1 MFFDIEITEE
11 LFNVPHN
18 PPRLTRQYGCS
29 NLVALSK
36 QVLSIDTEIN
46 FDEHIFR
53 SAPNFY
59 DLSNSSNQGTN
70 NLPQLKRYNSD
81 SKQLVKS
88 PSLKRINTF

>member
-59 DLSNSSNQGTN
+59 DLSNSSNH
-70 NLPQLKRYNSD
+70 NLPHLKRYNSD
-81 SKQLVKS
+81 LKQTTKS